1 MSTRLSTS
9 QRRSTAAMV
18 EAKRGWL
25 YAIPDWLFIIV
36 LFFVPI
42 VLLVVMACS
51 RWGLMG
57 GNRGINFPDN
67 FIKVFSHPLLGHAV
81 LFTLEYTVLVT
92 AFLLALGLGLALIVQ
107 ESTKWNNMLRTC
119 FLLPSATGLASASL
133 LFYAMYSP
141 QVGPVTKI
149 LGFFGL
155 MDSNGSVLS
164 TGQSA
169 LWATII
175 VIVWRFSGYY
185 MLLMMIGLQSIPGDL
200 YEAAR
205 MDGAGAWRIFRSVTL
220 PLMRPTIVMCLVYC
234 VTGSILAFDQFFII
248 TRGGPNN
255 STLTVVQLIYSFAF
269 ESKKDLGMAAALSLI
284 VLVFLMIINSIQM
297 RGMRDNTK

>member
-149 LGFFGL
+149 LNFFGL

-175 VIVWRFSGYY
+175 VIVWRFFRLLHASDDDRLAVNSGGFVRGGAHGRCRCVAYLPFRHIATNETDHCDVLG
-185 MLLMMIGLQSIPGDL
+185 LLRDRLHSC
-200 YEAAR
+200 
-205 MDGAGAWRIFRSVTL
+205 FRSIFYHYT
-220 PLMRPTIVMCLVYC
+220 RRSEQFHAY
-234 VTGSILAFDQFFII
+234 GSATHL
-248 TRGGPNN
+248 
-255 STLTVVQLIYSFAF
+255 
-269 ESKKDLGMAAALSLI
+269 
-284 VLVFLMIINSIQM
+284 
-297 RGMRDNTK
+297 

>member
-149 LGFFGL
+149 LNFFGL

-200 YEAAR
+200 YEAAL

-220 PLMRPTIVMCLVYC
+220 PLMSPTIVMCLVYC

>member
-1 MSTRLSTS
+1 M
-9 QRRSTAAMV
+9 
-18 EAKRGWL
+18 

-149 LGFFGL
+149 LSFFGL

-220 PLMRPTIVMCLVYC
+220 PLMRPTI
-234 VTGSILAFDQFFII
+234 A
-248 TRGGPNN
+248 
-255 STLTVVQLIYSFAF
+255 
-269 ESKKDLGMAAALSLI
+269 
-284 VLVFLMIINSIQM
+284 
-297 RGMRDNTK
+297 